1 MITITEKAASK
12 VKELL
17 KSEKKESYG
26 LRIEVVPGGCSG
38 FEYGFSF
45 DNKKV
50 SNDTI
55 IEKDGLKVFVDKESL
70 AMIDGATVDFIET
83 LQGAG
88 FKVSNPKAKSSCGC
102 GHSFS

>member
-1 MITITEKAASK
+1 MINITDKAADK
-12 VKELL
+12 VKQLL
-17 KSEKKESYG
+17 KSEKKDNYG

-38 FEYGFSF
+38 FQYGFSF
-45 DNKKV
+45 DNKTTKADKV
-50 SNDTI
+50 
-55 IEKDGLKVFVDKESL
+55 IEKNGLKVFVDKDSL
-70 AMIDGATVDFIET
+70 NVMDGAVVDFVET